1 MILPRAFYQQDT
13 VKVAKD
19 LLGKILVHDSS
30 QGKTAGRIVET
41 EAYRGPED
49 KAAHSCGGRR
59 SARNEVMFGEKG
71 HAYIYFIY
79 GMYYCLNV
87 TAGHVPGKPE
97 AVLIRAL
104 EPVVGQD
111 IMTKRRGA
119 RQAKAANLTNGPS
132 KLCMAMD
139 ISKSQNK
146 TDLTSPPLYIEDA
159 PPVPKED
166 IVETTRIGV
175 DYADEWKNRPWR
187 FYIKRNSFVSAK

>member
-1 MILPRAFYQQDT
+1 
-13 VKVAKD
+13 
-19 LLGKILVHDSS
+19 
-30 QGKTAGRIVET
+30 
-41 EAYRGPED
+41 
-49 KAAHSCGGRR
+49 
-59 SARNEVMFGEKG
+59 MFGEKG

-87 TAGHVPGKPE
+87 TAGNVPSKPE

-104 EPVVGQD
+104 EPVAGQD
-111 IMTKRRGA
+111 IMAKRRGA

-146 TDLTSPPLYIEDA
+146 TDLTSSPLYIKDA

-175 DYADEWKNRPWR
+175 DYAGEWKNRPWR
-187 FYIKRNSFVSAK
+187 FYIKRNIFVSAK